1 MSSYYP
7 TQKPSVYAKRRAK
20 LAQAVRAQGGGV
32 VLIRSGEEIMRN
44 RDSDYPFRTDSY
56 FYYLTGFPEPEA
68 CLALVVGQ
76 ESTQAILLCREK
88 NEEREIWDGFRY
100 GPKAARKQFGFD
112 DAHSVDDLEEVL
124 ENLLANQPAV
134 FLRLG
139 EDPELEGGVSEVLKT
154 LRGKVRMGIGAPHSV
169 QDVSHILDE
178 MRLFKGKEELDT
190 MRRAASISAFAHQRA
205 MLATQPGAYEYE
217 VEAALLY
224 IFKRH
229 GSEFPAYGSIVA
241 GGENACVLHYRANNA
256 QLKDGDL
263 LLIDAGCELDCYAS
277 DITRTFPVNGKF
289 SKAQQAVYE
298 VVLEAQ
304 YAAIAAT
311 RAGVRFNAPHDAAVK
326 VLAQGLIDLKL
337 LQGSLAEVLESGSYR
352 RFYMHR
358 TGHWLGM
365 DVHDCGS
372 YRDPSAKPEDGVAP
386 YTSRKLKEN
395 MVLTIEPGLYIR
407 AAEDIDP
414 KYHNIGIRIEDDAI
428 VTKTGCEI
436 YTHEAPKTVADI
448 QKWMA
453 KRTSVKNKVVKTKQR
468 V

>member
-1 MSSYYP
+1 
-7 TQKPSVYAKRRAK
+7 
-20 LAQAVRAQGGGV
+20 
-32 VLIRSGEEIMRN
+32 
-44 RDSDYPFRTDSY
+44 
-56 FYYLTGFPEPEA
+56 
-68 CLALVVGQ
+68 
-76 ESTQAILLCREK
+76 
-88 NEEREIWDGFRY
+88 
-100 GPKAARKQFGFD
+100 
-112 DAHSVDDLEEVL
+112 
-124 ENLLANQPAV
+124 
-134 FLRLG
+134 
-139 EDPELEGGVSEVLKT
+139 
-154 LRGKVRMGIGAPHSV
+154 
-169 QDVSHILDE
+169 
-178 MRLFKGKEELDT
+178 
-190 MRRAASISAFAHQRA
+190 
-205 MLATQPGAYEYE
+205 
-217 VEAALLY
+217 
-224 IFKRH
+224 
-229 GSEFPAYGSIVA
+229 
-241 GGENACVLHYRANNA
+241 LHYRANNA